1 MFISIKVSS
10 NDPISQFI
18 GWLWKIQVCIDIGSY
33 NVRWLWRWLLY
44 YTVSPRYSRGYVSY
58 PPANPKNP
66 RIMYAVLKRLCMIL
80 YTLKYAS
87 KTHSK
92 DSLTH

>member
-1 MFISIKVSS
+1 MWLIHIITIIIIITMHIIIKIMPVVTCKSQYSI
-10 NDPISQFI
+10 PPAIH
-18 GWLWKIQVCIDIGSY
+18 G
-33 NVRWLWRWLLY
+33 
-44 YTVSPRYSRGYVSY
+44 GYVPS
-58 PPANPKNP
+58 PPANPKNLW
-66 RIMYAVLKRLCMIL
+66 IIDAVLKRLCMIL

>member
-1 MFISIKVSS
+1 MY
-10 NDPISQFI
+10 
-18 GWLWKIQVCIDIGSY
+18 IQYPHAI
-33 NVRWLWRWLLY
+33 
-44 YTVSPRYSRGYVSY
+44 RGDYVPS
-58 PPANPKNP
+58 PPANTENP
-66 RIMYAVLKRLCMIL
+66 RIIDAVVKRLCMIL

>member
-1 MFISIKVSS
+1 MVY
-10 NDPISQFI
+10 PIYRY
-18 GWLWKIQVCIDIGSY
+18 IQHP
-33 NVRWLWRWLLY
+33 
-44 YTVSPRYSRGYVSY
+44 PRYSRALRSS
-58 PPANPKNP
+58 PPANPEYMQS
-66 RIMYAVLKRLCMIL
+66 IDAVLKRLCMIL

>member
-1 MFISIKVSS
+1 MWEDEMRTKCV
-10 NDPISQFI
+10 
-18 GWLWKIQVCIDIGSY
+18 W
-33 NVRWLWRWLLY
+33 
-44 YTVSPRYSRGYVSY
+44 Y
-58 PPANPKNP
+58 PPAIHGGYVPSPTTNPKNP
-66 RIMYAVLKRLCMIL
+66 RIIDAVLKRPCMIL